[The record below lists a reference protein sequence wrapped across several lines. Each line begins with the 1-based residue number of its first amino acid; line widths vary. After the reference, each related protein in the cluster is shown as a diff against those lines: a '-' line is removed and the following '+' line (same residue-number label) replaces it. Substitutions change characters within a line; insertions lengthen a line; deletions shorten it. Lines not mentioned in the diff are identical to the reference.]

1 MASTPNLSNPS
12 HEFDKTKQYNKV
24 VFQQGKPILDVDLN
38 DMSAALQ
45 AQANSALIE
54 KMGYGPS
61 QLDYRDWAMTAVN
74 SVTPI
79 SDRNKD
85 NFAVTLGH
93 LDTRKGVL
101 DTSSYRSAD
110 ALSPSVIFDYGKIVD
125 QTATD
130 TKDRPY
136 ANYILRGVVGAG
148 STPTK
153 VSDQE
158 KAFNSN
164 HILTQYDH
172 TEVITPSYPNVSSTS
187 KSDVTRATNNHV
199 VRVRE
204 GACRIRFITGNLVG
218 EERNIEAIA
227 STVLNFAS
235 NPLDSAP
242 EVGSE
247 YVVLPPN
254 TLSAYRNLYNA
265 ANTQDASK
273 SEGLSVLPKLVTYI
287 QTFEEDISSTE
298 DSDIQ
303 SSSLGFETTHR
314 SQLRWC
320 IRVAMVNSSIDNDPG
335 YVGVSASL
343 GTEHIFAL
351 LTDNKFVDYQ
361 VLLDST
367 DSTASLH
374 NSYEQS
380 LFWAQTDSTGTR
392 TDTLL
397 GDQESPFGDLG
408 LTPSHFFNANEH
420 KVDNMF
426 WSFLKGL
433 FLKVHGQFNDF
444 VILNVFNSESKS
456 SNPANETLSEYF
468 VPGAQTDTT
477 TAPIV
482 HAFLSTGSAFQRVA
496 GDVNAVPA
504 SFKSPARIFNTH
516 ADLSADSMKSRTLH
530 GLRGGI
536 IYGTTAGAPLVFP
549 STSSHLALVDQMLLG
564 MSGLGSAQG
573 STKAGERVPSAIDF
587 TLANTTASLAQ
598 SGTGVGAIKM
608 ISPISASTI
617 SAGSTGSF
625 LTGSS
630 SYLLREKGDR
640 ASHTVNVDDADLG
653 WSLYKAEEGNLVDPT
668 TNRSDLTLRGWE
680 EGMAQAAAFQQGI
693 NFRKLAIKTT
703 AHKSMDLFTISEQP
717 AQFNNDIG
725 SVRNQKASSLA
736 FMIPE
741 DQKNPTNGNL
751 FIDSYS
757 GSARDFIIQGHPTLG
772 NNDFTAYNFIPSNV
786 DQFDVKPLLQN
797 NYKVSG
803 GVKGFDALANQERDL
818 ARNYGPWN
826 RFDAGSIFG
835 SANFTSDSNSLSVV
849 NDLWSNRCT
858 AMRLRYHVGDFY
870 PGEVDA
876 RGVPRNLLVDSM
888 NLFMKVEP
896 LSLAHWMTMPKHQ
909 HSILENSVSF
919 AEGIEAVLKV
929 AHGLGDTQKLINAS
943 NEPLVQKTSPSL
955 TDGEYPLYS
964 GGGSLEE
971 GDVDPI
977 NLPFSHGKHPFVH
990 WYHPAMHKITAPHPS
1005 DDGDTYTNTYGND
1018 YKLTVYP
1025 KFGRRSLIVP
1035 ALVPSIFD
1043 KVSYT
1048 AGGDTHQ
1055 VPTTSTNGVEVFPTV
1070 IGDSSESDVNNGDT
1084 VSISNETGLSFVDPG
1099 SAIFPYPYHGTRTT
1113 DFGFFN
1119 IQTDSGTFIDNRKN
1133 QVTFPALGPI
1143 GDELAPTP
1151 VFIPASR
1158 VYAQQDATS
1167 TETEV
1172 GFSPYITN
1180 FNVNNSPWD
1189 DISSE
1194 DISLSS
1200 FPYDELTTH
1209 YDVQAG
1215 GAAEVPPAYTNTMDR
1230 WSVPVLKAA
1239 INTTTVAGIIDLVR
1253 TSFDTGLEDL
1263 TLSSDYTF
1271 TMPASASVGN
1281 QVPGIG
1287 PDNPLDTLFVGDM
1300 GTALGGLGNRKGF
1313 LSPLTLGIPMTYS
1326 GVAPNDASNTYRD
1339 SFQLARANLS
1349 SSLLINVFNS
1359 INSMGLQQKLLW
1371 NCSFRVLHTRPGGF
1385 EDSSAAPKSLTE
1397 VIMAHNRSDGSM
1409 TKTVFPSIN
1418 KAQRKPFIHLM
1429 STHPSM
1435 TAAFPNKTH
1444 LDHLYPLV
1452 SDSTGGSHDATL
1464 TNNRYDYTDEKVRTS
1479 SMGDTYAVDPFDSMM
1494 NTAIL
1499 GDDNPLRATE
1509 NLSTNSGIEIDLIS
1523 ELSMVHTDAD
1533 DYDLN
1538 SAVQPT
1544 GSINFV
1550 NLQQTMPTANELT
1563 LPGDHELVFVLYTG
1577 HYGAKMYDTE
1587 DVVDTAYIPPVA
1599 GCHLTATLEINRPS
1613 ERISSPVVDATNK
1626 HYGQEVTTYAIP
1638 STK

>member
-61 QLDYRDWAMTAVN
+61 QLDYREWAMTAVS
-74 SVTPI
+74 SVTPL

-85 NFAVTLGH
+85 NFSLTLGH

-125 QTATD
+125 QTVTD
-130 TKDRPY
+130 ANDRPY
-136 ANYILRGVVGAG
+136 ANYILRGVVGSG
-148 STPTK
+148 SSTTK

-164 HILTQYDH
+164 HILTQYDQ
-172 TEVITPSYPNVSSTS
+172 TEVITPSYANVSSTT
-187 KSDVTRATNNHV
+187 KSDQTRATNNHV

-218 EERNIEAIA
+218 QERDIEAVA

-235 NPLDSAP
+235 NPLASAP
-242 EVGSE
+242 DVGSE

-265 ANTQDASK
+265 ANTQDAST
-273 SEGLSVLPKLVTYI
+273 SEGLLGLPKLVTYI

-320 IRVAMVNSSIDNDPG
+320 IRVAMVNSSVDNDPG
-335 YVGVSASL
+335 YAGVSASL

-367 DSTASLH
+367 DATASLH

-380 LFWAQTDSTGTR
+380 LFWAQTDSTGAR
-392 TDTLL
+392 TDNLL

-456 SNPANETLSEYF
+456 SVPANETLSEYF

-477 TAPIV
+477 ANPIV

-496 GDVNAVPA
+496 GDVNALPA

-516 ADLSADSMKSRTLH
+516 ADLSSDNMKSRTLH

-573 STKAGERVPSAIDF
+573 STKTGERVPSAIDF

-630 SYLLREKGDR
+630 SYLLREKGSR

-653 WSLYKAEEGNLVDPT
+653 WSLYKAEEGNLVDPA

-826 RFDAGSIFG
+826 RFNAGSIFG
-835 SANFTSDSNSLSVV
+835 SANFTSDTNTLSVV

-870 PGEVDA
+870 PGADDA
-876 RGVPRNLLVDSM
+876 RGVPRNLLVDSL

-919 AEGIEAVLKV
+919 AEGIEALLKV
-929 AHGLGDTQKLINAS
+929 AHGLGDTQKLINGSDQPLIQS
-943 NEPLVQKTSPSL
+943 NSPAL
-955 TDGEYPLYS
+955 TE
-964 GGGSLEE
+964 GGDYQTRSV
-971 GDVDPI
+971 GDVDPL
-977 NLPFSHGKHPFVH
+977 NLPFEHYKQPFVH
-990 WYHPAMHKITAPHPS
+990 WYHPMMHKIKAPHP
-1005 DDGDTYTNTYGND
+1005 DGTNTTYTNTSNVD
-1018 YKLTVYP
+1018 YDITVYP

-1035 ALVPSIFD
+1035 ALVPSIF
-1043 KVSYT
+1043 
-1048 AGGDTHQ
+1048 G
-1055 VPTTSTNGVEVFPTV
+1055 TTVQTDGVNDQSMPTV
-1070 IGDSSESDVNNGDT
+1070 RSDAQGNYFPAQLGTSSENDVEEGFTVDISGETTAVKIENGS
-1084 VSISNETGLSFVDPG
+1084 SIL
-1099 SAIFPYPYHGTRTT
+1099 PYPYHGTNPSTDTGTT
-1113 DFGFFN
+1113 TYSADTGSITVRN
-1119 IQTDSGTFIDNRKN
+1119 N
-1133 QVTFPALGPI
+1133 QITFPAI
-1143 GDELAPTP
+1143 GTHGDPLSPGP
-1151 VFIPASR
+1151 VFLPASR
-1158 VYAQQDATS
+1158 VYAQQVGS
-1167 TETEV
+1167 TNELKV
-1172 GFSPYITN
+1172 GFNPLMTDSLFTQWN
-1180 FNVNNSPWD
+1180 DVSSLED
-1189 DISSE
+1189 DN
-1194 DISLSS
+1194 
-1200 FPYDELTTH
+1200 FPYDEKSTYYELE
-1209 YDVQAG
+1209 AG
-1215 GAAEVPPAYTNTMDR
+1215 GAAELPIAFQKEYAS
-1230 WSVPVLKAA
+1230 WSTPVLRSSV
-1239 INTTTVAGIIDLVR
+1239 NTNTVAGIIDLVR

-1263 TLSSDYTF
+1263 TLSSDYNF
-1271 TMPASASVGN
+1271 TLPASASVGN
-1281 QVPGIG
+1281 QVPAIG

-1313 LSPLTLGIPMTYS
+1313 LSPLTLGVPMSYS
-1326 GVAPNDASNTYRD
+1326 GVAPNDASSDTYRD
-1339 SFQLARANLS
+1339 SFQLANANLS
-1349 SSLLINVFNS
+1349 SSSLLNLFTA

-1385 EDSSAAPKSLTE
+1385 ENSSTAPKSLTE

-1429 STHPSM
+1429 STHPNM

-1444 LDHLYPLV
+1444 LEHLYPLV

-1499 GDDNPLRATE
+1499 GNDNPLRTTE

-1538 SAVQPT
+1538 SSVQPT
-1544 GSINFV
+1544 GSTDFV

-1577 HYGAKMYDTE
+1577 HYGAKMYDTQ
-1587 DVVDTAYIPPVA
+1587 DVVDTNYIPPVA

-1613 ERISSPVVDATNK
+1613 ERISSPNANVDNQ
-1626 HYGQEVTTYAIP
+1626 HYGKQVVTYAIP